1 MRGVQ
6 EAEEEGGDRAARL
19 LNVFTIVKFPND
31 ACNSTGGNYYGT
43 CYTAT
48 ECTALGGSSSGTCAS
63 GFGVCCTLT
72 GYCGGATSANN
83 TYFASSGADTSPCQ
97 FKVCKSSDDICQ
109 VRSE

>member
-1 MRGVQ
+1 MSCVPV
-6 EAEEEGGDRAARL
+6 L
-19 LNVFTIVKFPND
+19 SLFTIVSFKNE
-31 ACNSTGGNYYGT
+31 ACLSSGTGTNGT
-43 CYTAT
+43 CYSSN
-48 ECTALGGSSSGTCAS
+48 ECAKLGGTSSGTCAS

-109 VRSE
+109 VR